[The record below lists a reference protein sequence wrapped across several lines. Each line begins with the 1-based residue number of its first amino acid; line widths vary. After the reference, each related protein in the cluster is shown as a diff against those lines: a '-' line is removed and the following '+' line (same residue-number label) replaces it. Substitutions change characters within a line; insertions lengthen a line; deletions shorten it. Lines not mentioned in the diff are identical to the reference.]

1 MPDREISTADIAVTE
16 RYVLCRKSSSKS
28 RKEDFTVY
36 TGSSVSFVRDI
47 QPPVESGSTRCG
59 RTREQVQDSASR
71 AKDTAIF
78 SDEALALAKDMW
90 INAKLKHMV
99 GLDEDDDSNS
109 ASAQSGSSTV
119 GATELK
125 AEFRKKLDVT
135 SVSGAK
141 SPDEQLSKLE
151 KQIKDLQKKIEQA
164 YASDL
169 PDNAKETMVKQ
180 LREQLDQLM
189 KQKNALKAIST
200 YARNT

>member
-1 MPDREISTADIAVTE
+1 M
-16 RYVLCRKSSSKS
+16 
-28 RKEDFTVY
+28 Y

-47 QPPVESGSTRCG
+47 QPPVESGSARCG

-90 INAKLKHMV
+90 INAKLKHMA

-109 ASAQSGSSTV
+109 APAQSDSSTV

-169 PDNAKETMVKQ
+169 PDNARETMVKQ

>member
-1 MPDREISTADIAVTE
+1 MA
-16 RYVLCRKSSSKS
+16 
-28 RKEDFTVY
+28 
-36 TGSSVSFVRDI
+36 
-47 QPPVESGSTRCG
+47 
-59 RTREQVQDSASR
+59 
-71 AKDTAIF
+71 
-78 SDEALALAKDMW
+78 
-90 INAKLKHMV
+90 
-99 GLDEDDDSNS
+99 GLDEDDDSGAASGQS
-109 ASAQSGSSTV
+109 ASTV

-180 LREQLDQLM
+180 LREQMDQLM

-200 YARNT
+200 YARNA

>member
-1 MPDREISTADIAVTE
+1 M
-16 RYVLCRKSSSKS
+16 
-28 RKEDFTVY
+28 Y

-47 QPPVESGSTRCG
+47 QPPVESGSVRCG
-59 RTREQVQDSASR
+59 RTKERVQDSVSR

-78 SDEALALAKDMW
+78 SDDALALAKDMW
-90 INAKLKHMV
+90 INAKLKNMA
-99 GLDEDDDSNS
+99 GLDEDDDSGAASGQS
-109 ASAQSGSSTV
+109 ASTV

-180 LREQLDQLM
+180 LREQMDQLM

-200 YARNT
+200 YARNA